1 MSTATT
7 QSSPGGGDVKA
18 AESLIN
24 VGQKRLLGNYRQ
36 APFVLDRGRGC
47 ELFDTEGR
55 RYIDMAAGVAVA
67 SLGHAHPRLTQTI
80 AEQAGRLMHASN
92 YFYNAENL
100 RLADE
105 LCARTGFDRAFF

>member
-1 MSTATT
+1 MSTSVNDGGSAATSAAAPPYPPT
-7 QSSPGGGDVKA
+7 KSSPGAGSVSS
-18 AESLIN
+18 AEPLLA
-24 VGQKRLLGNYRQ
+24 VAQKRLLGNYRQ

-55 RYIDMAAGVAVA
+55 RYLDFAAGVAVA

-92 YFYNAENL
+92 YFYNA
-100 RLADE
+100 
-105 LCARTGFDRAFF
+105 